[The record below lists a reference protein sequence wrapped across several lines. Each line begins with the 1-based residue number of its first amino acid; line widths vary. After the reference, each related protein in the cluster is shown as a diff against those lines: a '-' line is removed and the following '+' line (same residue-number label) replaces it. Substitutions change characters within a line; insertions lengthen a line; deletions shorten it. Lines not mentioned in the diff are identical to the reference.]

1 MSLKAS
7 PIRRSSN
14 GLSSSHRS
22 RIMMNSFTYVAPPSS
37 TPTNTTTTT
46 NGEPLKIGRSINKS
60 TTPSETNGFFDSKVL
75 SRSHAEIWFEK
86 FCVCGNGCGGNCD
99 GNGIINGVGGEVGGK
114 VYIKDLKS
122 SNGTFVNG
130 KKIEADNGECE
141 IVELNNKDLLKR
153 NSMPKSLSKSI
164 SNDLSIFDIVE
175 RELNFARQDSHNLT
189 HLNNMLDDVN
199 HKLEDYTVIL
209 SQQDQQNQ
217 YKIIQKSY
225 QDLHE
230 LFTKT
235 IQGHEEEKRL
245 IILSYTKQM
254 DEILKEHNVLKEN
267 CNDLMEIIN
276 SNEREYENNHYA
288 KEIMIKTN
296 ESEKYNTA
304 TKKQLQEEQKNGGNN
319 NNNYNYQQLLLNK
332 EKEFVDLSNK
342 LDLTTKD
349 YNQMK
354 ENFDIT
360 IKRIR
365 NVIMDNLGIGITD
378 IADIGI
384 VGGNNIKHFKQKSEP
399 IKDSEWTNDEF
410 SDHDNNVVDD
420 NHKKS
425 NNSEDLESSDNHCA
439 EEAEVGGDNDDD
451 SEEFDNDGM
460 LSSGKKNCKIQ
471 KVVDME
477 NSDVN
482 LIRLWHSTS
491 EFITGEL
498 SRYHISFD
506 SSIHQPSTA
515 WPPKFLS
522 VKVANIKPIVYKSF
536 SLFAPHNIS
545 VSCLETSKLK
555 KNRGVGFKPALKLG
569 GVWRFQLELI
579 DDNDGDGR
587 RRTKG
592 DWTLDIISEIIRSPN
607 SIKYEISIFAEI
619 PENATIEDEF
629 KIFEANYNKTIKKGK
644 SVTTTLSPSIKYELF
659 TTKDIFSLPNLKE
672 EKRVRQQQND
682 IHLIVL
688 THGIHGSML
697 DQLYLKESIEELYP
711 KDNHNR
717 VIVYSSDVL
726 HIYTEDGI
734 EECGEK
740 LAKKILE
747 YIDITNDNSDDDNS
761 DDGGNSDGRSRTFSP
776 TISKISFIG
785 HSLGG
790 LINVFVVGYLYTVTC
805 GKFFDNI
812 KPIHFITIASP
823 WLGSSE
829 HPWYVRLGMKFGAL
843 GQTGKDLALVPRS
856 REQQN
861 KASGAV
867 EENTEG
873 GEDEPLLLALA
884 KPTSESHIALAK
896 FQYRTIYSNIANDVP
911 VSFRSSS
918 LHFHVRIS
926 LSPPD
931 VSSDHIDRSIKNSY
945 SSILHDKIYT
955 PDEISSQFLS
965 SSNDNDNNSI
975 EEKIAR
981 CWHSDMSWR
990 KVILYIEGDAHT
1002 NVVVRRKWL
1011 NVAGWK
1017 VIQHLLDQHK
1027 F

>member
-189 HLNNMLDDVN
+189 HLNNMLNDVN
-199 HKLEDYTVIL
+199 HKLEDYSANKINISSSNNIINKFNSSAVIL

-288 KEIMIKTN
+288 KKIMIKTN

-304 TKKQLQEEQKNGGNN
+304 TKKQLQEEQKN
-319 NNNYNYQQLLLNK
+319 
-332 EKEFVDLSNK
+332 
-342 LDLTTKD
+342 
-349 YNQMK
+349 
-354 ENFDIT
+354 
-360 IKRIR
+360 
-365 NVIMDNLGIGITD
+365 
-378 IADIGI
+378 
-384 VGGNNIKHFKQKSEP
+384 
-399 IKDSEWTNDEF
+399 DSEWTNDEF

-420 NHKKS
+420 DHKKS
-425 NNSEDLESSDNHCA
+425 NNSEDLESSEDYCA

-451 SEEFDNDGM
+451 SEEFDNDGI

-522 VKVANIKPIVYKSF
+522 VKVANIKPIVYRSF
-536 SLFAPHNIS
+536 SLFAPHNLS

-555 KNRGVGFKPALKLG
+555 KNRGVEINHSLPGSSLKFKPALKLG

-747 YIDITNDNSDDDNS
+747 YIDITNDNSDD
-761 DDGGNSDGRSRTFSP
+761 GGNSDGRSRTFSP

-823 WLGSSE
+823 WLGFCCCRTRFSSL
-829 HPWYVRLGMKFGAL
+829 RLGMKFGAL

-896 FQYRTIYSNIANDVP
+896 FQSRTIYSNIANDVP

-975 EEKIAR
+975 EVKIAR
-981 CWHSDMSWR
+981 CWHSDLSWR

-1017 VIQHLLDQHK
+1017 
-1027 F
+1027 